1 MFKFWGDSMRV
12 AIIGAGVGGLC
23 LAQGLVKAGVDVRV
37 YERDTAVDSR
47 YQGFRIGIG
56 GIGLESL
63 RTCIAPRLHPLLDAA
78 TGELSGTRRIVDTHL
93 EPLGELPPLHGA
105 MATDRR
111 VLRYLLLGGLD
122 HVVEFGKRLD
132 HYTELPDGRVRADF
146 TDGTSVT
153 ADLLVGADGV
163 NSAVRHQLLPHADHG
178 IAGFGGVLGRTTLTD
193 EYAALVPGFG
203 TVVRGENVTLMLG
216 KMRFRRPPHEAA
228 AELAPDVWLPP
239 TDSYLRWAMLL
250 PPEVD
255 RAGDDMRD
263 LVGDLIGDWHPTLR
277 KLVREADAANDLGTL
292 RYAKPVPHWET
303 RPVTLLGD
311 AIHVMPPSAGL
322 GANTAFLDAAT
333 LVRELT
339 TGDPLLTAVER
350 YEHTMLDHGFT
361 AVRASLGSTPHLAP
375 TR

>member
-1 MFKFWGDSMRV
+1 MRV
-12 AIIGAGVGGLC
+12 VIIGAGVGGLC
-23 LAQGLVKAGVDVRV
+23 LAQGLVQAGVDVRV

-56 GIGLESL
+56 GPGLDSL
-63 RTCIAPRLHPLLDAA
+63 RACLAPRLHPLLDAA
-78 TGELSGTRRIVDTHL
+78 TGELSGARRIVDTQL
-93 EPLGELPPLHGA
+93 EPLGEMEPLYGA

-122 HVVEFGKRLD
+122 DIVEFGKRLD
-132 HYTELPDGRVRADF
+132 HYTELPDGQVRADF

-163 NSAVRHQLLPHADHG
+163 NSAVRHQLLPHAEHATG
-178 IAGFGGVLGRTTLTD
+178 GFGGVLGRTTLTD
-193 EYAALVPGFG
+193 TYAALVPGFG
-203 TVVRGENVTLMLG
+203 TIVRGENVTLMLG
-216 KMRFRRPPHEAA
+216 KMRFHRPPHEAA
-228 AELAPDVWLPP
+228 AQLAPDVWLPP

-250 PPEVD
+250 PPEID
-255 RAGDDMRD
+255 RTGDDMRD
-263 LVGDLIGDWHPTLR
+263 VVGDLIGDWHPTLR
-277 KLVREADAANDLGTL
+277 DLVRDATAANDLGAL
-292 RYAKPVPHWET
+292 RYAKPVPHWGT

-339 TGDPLLTAVER
+339 SGDPLLAAVER
-350 YEHTMLDHGFT
+350 YEHTMLRHGFD
-361 AVRASLGSTPHLAP
+361 AVRVSVESAP
-375 TR
+375 RLVPAR

>member
-1 MFKFWGDSMRV
+1 MRV
-12 AIIGAGVGGLC
+12 VVIGAGVGGLC
-23 LAQGLVKAGVDVRV
+23 LAQGLTRAGVDVRV

-56 GIGLESL
+56 GPGLDSL
-63 RTCIAPRLHPLLDAA
+63 RECLAPRLHPLLDAA
-78 TGELSGTRRIVDTHL
+78 TGDLSGSRRIVDTHL
-93 EPLGELPPLHGA
+93 RPLGEMEPLHGA

-122 HVVEFGKRLD
+122 DIVEFGKRLD
-132 HYTELPDGRVRADF
+132 HYTELPDGQVRADF

-163 NSAVRHQLLPHADHG
+163 NSAVRHQLLPHAEHG
-178 IAGFGGVLGRTTLTD
+178 TAGFGGVLGRTTLTD

-228 AELAPDVWLPP
+228 AELAPDVWLPA

-250 PPEVD
+250 PPAHVRPDVRE
-255 RAGDDMRD
+255 A
-263 LVGDLIGDWHPTLR
+263 VGDLISDWHPTLR
-277 KLVREADAANDLGTL
+277 AVVRDATAANDLGAL
-292 RYAKPVPHWET
+292 RYAKPVPHWGT

-311 AIHVMPPSAGL
+311 AIHVMPPNAGL

-339 TGDPLLTAVER
+339 SGIPLLTAVER
-350 YEHTMLDHGFT
+350 YEHAMLDHGFT
-361 AVRASLGSTPHLAP
+361 AVRVSVESTPQFVP